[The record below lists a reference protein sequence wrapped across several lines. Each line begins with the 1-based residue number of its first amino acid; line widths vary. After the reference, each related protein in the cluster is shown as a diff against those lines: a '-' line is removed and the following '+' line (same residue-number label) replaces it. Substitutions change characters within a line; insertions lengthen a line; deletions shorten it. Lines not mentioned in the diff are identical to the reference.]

1 MSGPDLCIERQPTT
15 ITITMDEPLL
25 SSLCTICRID
35 PPKYT
40 CPRCAVQTC
49 SLRCSK
55 RHKLWASCNGKRDPT
70 VFRPISEVATAAG
83 IDHDYNFIHGIETRI
98 QRSEKRLIED
108 LGIVE
113 AEELEHARMGI
124 NEKELR
130 EQDEMNGKEYAR
142 GEVQMEKILKDRKI
156 RVIKAP
162 KGMRRN
168 TENTTNWN
176 RKHRCM
182 NWQVEWIRAPNAERT
197 LYKALD
203 KFPLGHVFDIMFEEE
218 RKLNMTPEQKTA
230 ERKRKAAE
238 RGPRHSKKPK
248 LEETTITAV
257 STLQNSET
265 SAWNITSV
273 YSIPDAVQTEPP
285 PPQKHRDYHFYL
297 HRPLTPASYP
307 KVLVPLDTNQRLS
320 DLLRNRDVMEFPT
333 VHVLEKAPEN
343 LPPTFMLENAY
354 LEAVGG
360 KVPRLDTDTEM
371 SGTGKGA
378 SDDSNDSDDTSDSS
392 VEEGEISE

>member
-1 MSGPDLCIERQPTT
+1 
-15 ITITMDEPLL
+15 MDEPLL

-124 NEKELR
+124 DEKELR
-130 EQDEMNGKEYAR
+130 EQDGMNGKEYAR

-218 RKLNMTPEQKTA
+218 RKLSMTPEQKTA

-265 SAWNITSV
+265 SAWNVTSV

-307 KVLVPLDTNQRLS
+307 KVLAPLDTNQRLS

-360 KVPRLDTDTEM
+360 KVPRLDIDTEM